1 MLNSGLPQRRPLR
14 LKNFDYSSN
23 GFYFITL
30 CCYQRC
36 SLFGEI
42 IEQQMHANF
51 IGSLVTLQ
59 WQKTPEH
66 FPALQL
72 HPWVLMPNHFHAIVG
87 LCHQQETQRPK
98 LGAEVAA
105 FKSLSQKVVRENFGQ
120 NAARLWQRGYYDHM
134 IRTEATYQY
143 IVHYVQTN
151 PQHWHTAYFN
161 QMDEDKP

>member
-59 WQKTPEH
+59 WQK
-66 FPALQL
+66 
-72 HPWVLMPNHFHAIVG
+72 
-87 LCHQQETQRPK
+87 
-98 LGAEVAA
+98 
-105 FKSLSQKVVRENFGQ
+105 
-120 NAARLWQRGYYDHM
+120 NA
-134 IRTEATYQY
+134 RTFSCCAT
-143 IVHYVQTN
+143 
-151 PQHWHTAYFN
+151 AS
-161 QMDEDKP
+161 MGSDA